1 MLKLPNLYFRRKGAG
16 AVIYRTDTG
25 QQSRLD
31 MQQIAILK
39 PNGEVK
45 PHGKHTPTDTELN
58 EIANWYSARAL
69 GQPQRDAANLDELV
83 TDMNAIAQWLQSN
96 ATDSQIKDA
105 TEPLLMAI
113 HDLRSTLVRCMT
125 KTTKED

>member
-1 MLKLPNLYFRRKGAG
+1 MLELPNLYFRRKGAG
-16 AVIYRTDTG
+16 AVVYRTDTG

-45 PHGKHTPTDTELN
+45 PHGKHMPTATELD
-58 EIANWYSARAL
+58 EITNWHAARVS
-69 GQPQRDAANLDELV
+69 GQSQRDAANLDNLV
-83 TDMNAIAQWLQSN
+83 TDMNATAQWVQSD
-96 ATDSQIKDA
+96 ATDGQIQDV

-113 HDLRSTLVRCMT
+113 HDLRSTLVRRMT
-125 KTTKED
+125 KTTKE